1 MKDGAEGGNAILSP
15 GMVYDMKYDIKNI
28 SSQKNVSM
36 GKEQRWLWLRLEW
49 ERK

>member
-28 SSQKNVSM
+28 SSQKKMSQWVKNK
-36 GKEQRWLWLRLEW
+36 GDYD
-49 ERK
+49 